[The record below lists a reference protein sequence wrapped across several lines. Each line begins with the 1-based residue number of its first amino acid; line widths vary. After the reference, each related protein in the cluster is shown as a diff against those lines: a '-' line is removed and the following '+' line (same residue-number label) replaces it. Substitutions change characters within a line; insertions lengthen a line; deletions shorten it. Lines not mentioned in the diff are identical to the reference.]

1 MIDYSALQAIFGD
14 TLPEAH
20 IFFATR
26 AANAIVPGY
35 VTLRK
40 DLGLSPA
47 HTNRSVWK
55 KFVAKYAEEAVPPVV
70 AVTGVT
76 VAPTTFTGAP
86 GATQQLTPTVAPAN
100 ATNKSVTYASSATG
114 VATVN
119 ASGLITIASGA
130 TDAQTATITVT
141 TADGAKTATCVVTVE
156 VA

>member
-1 MIDYSALQAIFGD
+1 MIDYSALKAIFGN

-40 DLGLSPA
+40 EFGLSPA
-47 HTNRSVWK
+47 HTNRKVWK
-55 KFVAKYAEEAVPPVV
+55 MFVAKYAEETATV
-70 AVTGVT
+70 AVTGLT
-76 VAPTTFTGAP
+76 IAPTTFSG
-86 GATQQLTPTVAPAN
+86 GRNQTQQLTPTVAPAD
-100 ATNKSVTYASSATG
+100 ATNKAVTYESSDPA

-119 ASGLITIASGA
+119 AAGLITITNTA
-130 TDAQTATITVT
+130 TNTQTATITAT
-141 TADGAKTATCVVTVE
+141 TVDGGKTATCEVTVVI